1 MESFVY
7 SIYKN
12 KKMLTFEYLIQIY
25 MKIKLLSLLAFFMF
39 GSAFSQSLQSPS
51 EFLGYEIGTRFTRH
65 HQVVDYFKYVSNTVS
80 NVKLEKYGETN
91 EHRPLYVSYISSK
104 ENILNLETI
113 RKDNLSQSG
122 IIKGSTVNTKA
133 IVWLSYNV
141 HGNEASSTEAAMLTL
156 YELIT
161 NKKDWLENTVVI
173 MDPCINPDGRD
184 RYVNWFNQVKTT
196 PYTVDQNA
204 KEHVEPWPSGR
215 PNHYLFDLNRDW
227 AWATQ
232 VESSQRIAIYNK
244 WLPHIHVDFHEQG
257 INNPYYFAPA
267 AEPFHEVISD
277 WQRDFQTQIGK
288 NHAKYFDKEGWLYF
302 TRESFDLLYPSYGD
316 TYPTYMGAI
325 GMTYEQAGHG
335 RAGLGIQTNEG
346 EVLTLKDRAMHHMTT
361 GLSTVEISSKNAV
374 LLNSE
379 FKKFFDNSNLKYKSY
394 VLKNENKDQS
404 NRLKKLLDKHQIYYQ
419 SAKKG
424 IAKGYLYSTQ
434 NQGRMDLTSSDIIIH
449 TDQPK
454 GKMVKVLFEPKAKL
468 MDSLTYDIT
477 AWSLPYAH
485 GFEAIASKTK
495 LPSSNLAKES
505 TINNSIM
512 KRAYAYISKW
522 NSLEDARFLGAL
534 LQNNIVPRFSEKA
547 FSIEG
552 KSFERGTLIVLRN
565 DNRNAE
571 FDGKLIAI
579 ANQHQRSLTA
589 VATGFSDSGVDF
601 GSYSVKPIHRQRIAV
616 LSGKATSSLSFGEV
630 WHFFETQLNY
640 PITNINAE
648 DFRGV
653 TLHSYDVIIL
663 PSGSYSEVLN
673 KTMMT
678 KLKKWMRDGG
688 TLIALGN
695 ALRSFADDDE
705 FSLEVKK
712 SEENDEVDNLTPFA
726 DRERQS
732 VADLITGS
740 IFKSTIDTS
749 HPLGFGYQTSY
760 FSLKLSGTSYQ
771 YLGKG
776 VNVGYF
782 DQNTKNV
789 SGYAGSAAIKNVPKS
804 LMLGEE
810 SFGNGSIV
818 YMVDNPLFRS
828 FWENGKLFMA
838 NAVFLLN
845 SNTLK

>member
-1 MESFVY
+1 M
-7 SIYKN
+7 N
-12 KKMLTFEYLIQIY
+12 
-25 MKIKLLSLLAFFMF
+25 IKLLSLLTLFIL
-39 GSAFSQSLQSPS
+39 GNAFSQSIQSPS
-51 EFLGYEIGTRFTRH
+51 EFLGYELGDRFTRH
-65 HQVVDYFKYVSNTVS
+65 HQVVDYFKYVSNTVAI
-80 NVKLEKYGETN
+80 VKMEKYGETN

-104 ENILNLETI
+104 ENIANLEKI
-113 RKDNLSQSG
+113 RKDNLSQTG
-122 IIKGSTVNTKA
+122 IIKGGNGNTKA

-161 NKKDWLENTVVI
+161 NKKDWLENTIVI

-184 RYVNWFNQVKTT
+184 RYVNWFNQVKST
-196 PYTVDQNA
+196 PYSIDQNA
-204 KEHVEPWPSGR
+204 KEHLEPWPSGR

-277 WQRDFQTQIGK
+277 WQRNFQIQIGK

-302 TRESFDLLYPSYGD
+302 TRENFDLLYPSYGD

-346 EVLTLKDRAMHHMTT
+346 EVLTLKDRVMHHTTT
-361 GLSTVEISSKNAV
+361 GLSTVEISSNTAIQLNA
-374 LLNSE
+374 E
-379 FKKFFDNSNLKYKSY
+379 FAKFFDNSDLKYKSY
-394 VLKNENKDQS
+394 VLKNKNKDQL

-434 NQGRMDLTSSDIIIH
+434 EEGKMEVTSSDLMIH

-477 AWSLPYAH
+477 AWSLPYAY
-485 GFEAIASKTK
+485 GFEAIASRTK
-495 LPSSNLAKES
+495 LPSSNASKE
-505 TINNSIM
+505 TNINNSIV
-512 KRAYAYISKW
+512 KRAYAYVSKW
-522 NSLEDARFLGAL
+522 NSLEDATFLGAL
-534 LQNNIVPRFSEKA
+534 LQNNMVPRFSEKA

-552 KSFERGTLIVLRN
+552 NSFERGSLIVLRN
-565 DNRNAE
+565 DNRNPE
-571 FDGKLIAI
+571 FDAKLIAI

-601 GSYSVKPIHRQRIAV
+601 GSAFVKPIHQQKIAV

-648 DFRGV
+648 DFSDT
-653 TLHSYDVIIL
+653 TLHSYDVIVL
-663 PSGSYSEVLN
+663 PSGSYRDVLN
-673 KTMMT
+673 TSMMT
-678 KLKKWMRDGG
+678 KLKKWMRNGG
-688 TLIALGN
+688 TLIAIGN
-695 ALRSFADDDE
+695 ALRSFADKDG
-705 FSLEVKK
+705 FSLKVKK
-712 SEENDEVDNLTPFA
+712 SAEKDEVDNLTPFA
-726 DRERQS
+726 DRERKS
-732 VADLITGS
+732 VANLITGS
-740 IFKSTIDTS
+740 IFTSKIDST
-749 HPLGFGYQTSY
+749 HPLGFGYDSNY
-760 FSLKLSGTSYQ
+760 FSLKLSSTSYQ
-771 YLGKG
+771 YLAKG
-776 VNVGYF
+776 INVGYF
-782 DQNTKNV
+782 DQMTKNV
-789 SGYAGSAAIKNVPKS
+789 SGYAGTEAIKNVPKS

-810 SFGNGSIV
+810 SFGKGSIV

>member
-1 MESFVY
+1 M
-7 SIYKN
+7 N
-12 KKMLTFEYLIQIY
+12 
-25 MKIKLLSLLAFFMF
+25 IKLLSLLALFIL
-39 GSAFSQSLQSPS
+39 GNAFSQSIQSPS
-51 EFLGYEIGTRFTRH
+51 EFLGYELGDRFTRH
-65 HQVVDYFKYVSNTVS
+65 HQVVDYFKYVSNTVAT
-80 NVKLEKYGETN
+80 VKMEKYGETN

-104 ENILNLETI
+104 ENIANLEKI
-113 RKDNLSQSG
+113 RKDNLSQTG
-122 IIKGSTVNTKA
+122 IIKGGNGNTKA

-161 NKKDWLENTVVI
+161 NKKDWLENTIVI

-184 RYVNWFNQVKTT
+184 RYVNWFNQVKST
-196 PYTVDQNA
+196 PYSIDQNA
-204 KEHVEPWPSGR
+204 KEHLEPWPSGR

-277 WQRDFQTQIGK
+277 WQRNFQIQIGK

-346 EVLTLKDRAMHHMTT
+346 EVLTLKDRVMHHTTT
-361 GLSTVEISSKNAV
+361 GLSTIEISSNTAIQLNA
-374 LLNSE
+374 E
-379 FKKFFDNSNLKYKSY
+379 FAKFFDNSDLKYKSY
-394 VLKNENKDQS
+394 VLKNKNKDQL

-434 NQGRMDLTSSDIIIH
+434 EEGKMEVTSSDLMIH

-477 AWSLPYAH
+477 AWSLPYAY
-485 GFEAIASKTK
+485 GFEAIASRTK
-495 LPSSNLAKES
+495 LPSSNASKE
-505 TINNSIM
+505 TNINNSIV

-522 NSLEDARFLGAL
+522 NSLEDATFLGAL

-552 KSFERGTLIVLRN
+552 NSFERGSLIVLRS
-565 DNRNAE
+565 DNRNPE
-571 FDGKLIAI
+571 FDAKLIAI

-601 GSYSVKPIHRQRIAV
+601 GSASVKPIHQQKIAV

-648 DFRGV
+648 DFSDT
-653 TLHSYDVIIL
+653 TLHSYDVIVL
-663 PSGSYSEVLN
+663 PSGSYRDVLN
-673 KTMMT
+673 TSMMT
-678 KLKKWMRDGG
+678 KLKKWMRNGG
-688 TLIALGN
+688 TLIAIGN
-695 ALRSFADDDE
+695 ALRSFADKDG
-705 FSLEVKK
+705 FSLKVKK
-712 SEENDEVDNLTPFA
+712 SAEKDKVDNLTPFA
-726 DRERQS
+726 DRERKS
-732 VADLITGS
+732 VANLITGS
-740 IFKSTIDTS
+740 IFTSKIDST
-749 HPLGFGYQTSY
+749 HPLGFGYDSNY
-760 FSLKLSGTSYQ
+760 FSLKLSSTSYQ
-771 YLGKG
+771 YLAKG
-776 VNVGYF
+776 INVGYF
-782 DQNTKNV
+782 DQMTKNV
-789 SGYAGSAAIKNVPKS
+789 SGYAGSEAIKNVPKS

-810 SFGNGSIV
+810 SFGKGSIV

>member
-1 MESFVY
+1 M
-7 SIYKN
+7 N
-12 KKMLTFEYLIQIY
+12 
-25 MKIKLLSLLAFFMF
+25 IKLLSLLALFIL
-39 GSAFSQSLQSPS
+39 GNAFSQSIQSPS
-51 EFLGYEIGTRFTRH
+51 EFLGYELGDRFTRH
-65 HQVVDYFKYVSNTVS
+65 HQVVDYFKYVSNTVAS
-80 NVKLEKYGETN
+80 VKMEKYGETN

-104 ENILNLETI
+104 ENIANLEKI
-113 RKDNLSQSG
+113 RKDNLSQTG
-122 IIKGSTVNTKA
+122 IIKGGNGNTKA

-161 NKKDWLENTVVI
+161 NKKDWLENTIVI

-184 RYVNWFNQVKTT
+184 RYVNWFNQVKST
-196 PYTVDQNA
+196 PYSIDQNA
-204 KEHVEPWPSGR
+204 KEHLEPWPSGR

-277 WQRDFQTQIGK
+277 WQRNFQIQIGK

-346 EVLTLKDRAMHHMTT
+346 EVLTLKDRVMHHTTT
-361 GLSTVEISSKNAV
+361 GLSTIEISSNTAIQLNA
-374 LLNSE
+374 E
-379 FKKFFDNSNLKYKSY
+379 FAKFFDNSDLKYKSY
-394 VLKNENKDQS
+394 VLKNKNKDQL

-434 NQGRMDLTSSDIIIH
+434 EEGKMEVTSSDLMIH

-477 AWSLPYAH
+477 AWSLPYAY
-485 GFEAIASKTK
+485 GFEAIASRTK
-495 LPSSNLAKES
+495 LPSSNASKE
-505 TINNSIM
+505 TNINNSIV

-522 NSLEDARFLGAL
+522 NSLEDATFLGAL

-552 KSFERGTLIVLRN
+552 NSFERGSLIVLRS
-565 DNRNAE
+565 DNRNPE
-571 FDGKLIAI
+571 FDAKLIAI

-601 GSYSVKPIHRQRIAV
+601 GSASVKPIHQQKIAV

-648 DFRGV
+648 DFSDT
-653 TLHSYDVIIL
+653 TLHSYDVIVL
-663 PSGSYSEVLN
+663 PSGSYRDVLN
-673 KTMMT
+673 TSMMT
-678 KLKKWMRDGG
+678 KLKKWMRNGG
-688 TLIALGN
+688 TLIAIGN
-695 ALRSFADDDE
+695 ALRSFADKDG
-705 FSLEVKK
+705 FSLKVKK
-712 SEENDEVDNLTPFA
+712 SAEKDEVDNLTPFA
-726 DRERQS
+726 DRERKS
-732 VADLITGS
+732 VANLITGS
-740 IFKSTIDTS
+740 IFTSKIDST
-749 HPLGFGYQTSY
+749 HPLGFGYDSNY
-760 FSLKLSGTSYQ
+760 FSLKLSSTSYQ
-771 YLGKG
+771 YLAKG
-776 VNVGYF
+776 INVGYF
-782 DQNTKNV
+782 DQMTKNV
-789 SGYAGSAAIKNVPKS
+789 SGYAGSEAIKNVPKS

-810 SFGNGSIV
+810 SFGKGSIV

>member
-1 MESFVY
+1 M
-7 SIYKN
+7 N
-12 KKMLTFEYLIQIY
+12 
-25 MKIKLLSLLAFFMF
+25 IKLLSLLALFIL
-39 GSAFSQSLQSPS
+39 GNAFSQSIQSPS
-51 EFLGYEIGTRFTRH
+51 EFLGYELGDRFTRH
-65 HQVVDYFKYVSNTVS
+65 HQVVDYFKYVSNTVAT
-80 NVKLEKYGETN
+80 VKMEKYGETN

-104 ENILNLETI
+104 ENIANLEKI
-113 RKDNLSQSG
+113 RKDNLSQTG
-122 IIKGSTVNTKA
+122 IIKGGNGNTKA

-161 NKKDWLENTVVI
+161 NKKDWLENTIVI

-184 RYVNWFNQVKTT
+184 RYVNWFNQVKST
-196 PYTVDQNA
+196 PYSIDQNA
-204 KEHVEPWPSGR
+204 KEHLEPWPSGR

-277 WQRDFQTQIGK
+277 WQRNFQIQIGK

-346 EVLTLKDRAMHHMTT
+346 EVLTLKDRVMHHTTT
-361 GLSTVEISSKNAV
+361 GLSTIEISSNTAIQLNA
-374 LLNSE
+374 E
-379 FKKFFDNSNLKYKSY
+379 FAKFFDNSDLKYKSY
-394 VLKNENKDQS
+394 VLKNKNKDQL
-404 NRLKKLLDKHQIYYQ
+404 NRLKNLLDKHQIYYQ

-434 NQGRMDLTSSDIIIH
+434 EEGKMEVTSSDLMIH

-477 AWSLPYAH
+477 AWSLPYAY
-485 GFEAIASKTK
+485 GFEAIASRTK
-495 LPSSNLAKES
+495 LPSSNASKE
-505 TINNSIM
+505 TNINNSIV

-522 NSLEDARFLGAL
+522 NSLEDATFLGAL

-552 KSFERGTLIVLRN
+552 NSFERGSLIVLRS
-565 DNRNAE
+565 DNRNPE
-571 FDGKLIAI
+571 FDAKLIAI

-601 GSYSVKPIHRQRIAV
+601 GSASVKPIHQQKIAV

-648 DFRGV
+648 DFSDT
-653 TLHSYDVIIL
+653 TLHSYDVIVL
-663 PSGSYSEVLN
+663 PSGSYRDVLN
-673 KTMMT
+673 TSMMT
-678 KLKKWMRDGG
+678 KLKKWMRNGG
-688 TLIALGN
+688 TLIAIGN
-695 ALRSFADDDE
+695 ALRSFADKDG
-705 FSLEVKK
+705 FSLKVKK
-712 SEENDEVDNLTPFA
+712 SAEKDEVDNLTPFA
-726 DRERQS
+726 DRERKS
-732 VADLITGS
+732 VANLITGS
-740 IFKSTIDTS
+740 IFTSKIDST
-749 HPLGFGYQTSY
+749 HPLGFGYDSNY
-760 FSLKLSGTSYQ
+760 FSLKLSSTSYQ
-771 YLGKG
+771 YLAKG
-776 VNVGYF
+776 INVGYF
-782 DQNTKNV
+782 DQMTKNV
-789 SGYAGSAAIKNVPKS
+789 SGYAGSEAIKNVPKS

-810 SFGNGSIV
+810 SFGKGSIV

>member
-1 MESFVY
+1 M
-7 SIYKN
+7 N
-12 KKMLTFEYLIQIY
+12 
-25 MKIKLLSLLAFFMF
+25 IKLLSLLALFIL
-39 GSAFSQSLQSPS
+39 GNAFSQSIQSPS
-51 EFLGYEIGTRFTRH
+51 EFLGYELGDRFTRH
-65 HQVVDYFKYVSNTVS
+65 HQVVDYFKYVSNTVAT
-80 NVKLEKYGETN
+80 VKMEKYGETN

-104 ENILNLETI
+104 ENIANLEKI
-113 RKDNLSQSG
+113 RKDNLSQTG
-122 IIKGSTVNTKA
+122 IIKGGNGNTKA

-161 NKKDWLENTVVI
+161 NKKDWLENTIVI

-184 RYVNWFNQVKTT
+184 RYVNWFNQVKST
-196 PYTVDQNA
+196 PYSIDQNA
-204 KEHVEPWPSGR
+204 KEHLEPWPSGR

-277 WQRDFQTQIGK
+277 WQRNFQIQIGK

-346 EVLTLKDRAMHHMTT
+346 EVLTLKDRVMHHTAT
-361 GLSTVEISSKNAV
+361 GLSTVEISSNTAIQLNA
-374 LLNSE
+374 E
-379 FKKFFDNSNLKYKSY
+379 FAKFFDNSDLKYKSY
-394 VLKNENKDQS
+394 VLKNKNKDQL

-424 IAKGYLYSTQ
+424 IAKGYLYSSQ
-434 NQGRMDLTSSDIIIH
+434 EEGKMEVTSSDLMIH

-477 AWSLPYAH
+477 AWSLPYAY
-485 GFEAIASKTK
+485 GFEAIASRTK
-495 LPSSNLAKES
+495 LPSSNASKE
-505 TINNSIM
+505 TNINNSIV
-512 KRAYAYISKW
+512 KRAYAYVSKW
-522 NSLEDARFLGAL
+522 NSLEDATFLGAL
-534 LQNNIVPRFSEKA
+534 LQNNMVPRFSEKA

-552 KSFERGTLIVLRN
+552 NSFERGSLIVLRN
-565 DNRNAE
+565 DNRNPE
-571 FDGKLIAI
+571 FDAKLIAI

-589 VATGFSDSGVDF
+589 VTTGFSDSGVDF
-601 GSYSVKPIHRQRIAV
+601 GSAFVKPIHQQKIAV

-630 WHFFETQLNY
+630 WHFFEAQLNY

-648 DFRGV
+648 DFSDT
-653 TLHSYDVIIL
+653 TLHSYDVIVL
-663 PSGSYSEVLN
+663 PSGSYRDVLN
-673 KTMMT
+673 TSMMT
-678 KLKKWMRDGG
+678 KLKKWMRNGG
-688 TLIALGN
+688 TLIAIGN
-695 ALRSFADDDE
+695 ALRSFADKDG
-705 FSLEVKK
+705 FSLKVKK
-712 SEENDEVDNLTPFA
+712 SAEKDKVDNLTPFA
-726 DRERQS
+726 DRERKS
-732 VADLITGS
+732 VANLITGS
-740 IFKSTIDTS
+740 IFTSKIDST
-749 HPLGFGYQTSY
+749 HPLGFGYDSNY
-760 FSLKLSGTSYQ
+760 FSLKLSSTSYQ
-771 YLGKG
+771 YLAKG
-776 VNVGYF
+776 INVGYF
-782 DQNTKNV
+782 DQMTKNV
-789 SGYAGSAAIKNVPKS
+789 SGYAGSEAIKNVPKS

-810 SFGNGSIV
+810 SFGKGSIV

>member
-1 MESFVY
+1 M
-7 SIYKN
+7 N
-12 KKMLTFEYLIQIY
+12 
-25 MKIKLLSLLAFFMF
+25 IKLLSLLALFIL
-39 GSAFSQSLQSPS
+39 GNAFSQSIQSPS
-51 EFLGYEIGTRFTRH
+51 EFLGYELGDRFTRH
-65 HQVVDYFKYVSNTVS
+65 HQVVDYFKYVSNTVAS
-80 NVKLEKYGETN
+80 VKMEKYGETN

-104 ENILNLETI
+104 ENIANLEKI
-113 RKDNLSQSG
+113 RKDNLSQTG
-122 IIKGSTVNTKA
+122 IIKVGNGNTKA

-161 NKKDWLENTVVI
+161 NKKDWLENTIVI

-184 RYVNWFNQVKTT
+184 RYVNWFNQVKST
-196 PYTVDQNA
+196 PYSIDQNA
-204 KEHVEPWPSGR
+204 KEHLEPWPSGR

-277 WQRDFQTQIGK
+277 WQRNFQIQIGK

-346 EVLTLKDRAMHHMTT
+346 EVLTLKDRVMHHTTT
-361 GLSTVEISSKNAV
+361 GLSTIEISSNTAIQLNA
-374 LLNSE
+374 E
-379 FKKFFDNSNLKYKSY
+379 FAKFFDNSDLKYKSY
-394 VLKNENKDQS
+394 VLKNKNKDQL

-424 IAKGYLYSTQ
+424 IAKGYFYSTQ
-434 NQGRMDLTSSDIIIH
+434 EEGKMEVTSSDLMIH

-477 AWSLPYAH
+477 AWSLPYAY
-485 GFEAIASKTK
+485 GFEAIASRTK
-495 LPSSNLAKES
+495 LPSSNASKE
-505 TINNSIM
+505 TNINNSIV

-522 NSLEDARFLGAL
+522 NSLEDATFLGAL

-552 KSFERGTLIVLRN
+552 NSFERGSLIVLRS
-565 DNRNAE
+565 DNRNPE
-571 FDGKLIAI
+571 FDAKLIAI

-601 GSYSVKPIHRQRIAV
+601 GSASVKPIHQQKIAV

-648 DFRGV
+648 DFSDT
-653 TLHSYDVIIL
+653 TLHSYDVIVL
-663 PSGSYSEVLN
+663 PSGSYRDVLN
-673 KTMMT
+673 TSMMT
-678 KLKKWMRDGG
+678 KLKKWMRNGG
-688 TLIALGN
+688 TLIAIGN
-695 ALRSFADDDE
+695 ALRSFADKDG
-705 FSLEVKK
+705 FSLKVKK
-712 SEENDEVDNLTPFA
+712 SAEKDEVDNLTPFA
-726 DRERQS
+726 DRERKS
-732 VADLITGS
+732 VANLITGS
-740 IFKSTIDTS
+740 IFTSKIDST
-749 HPLGFGYQTSY
+749 HPLGFGYDSNY
-760 FSLKLSGTSYQ
+760 FSLKLSSTSYQ
-771 YLGKG
+771 YLAKG
-776 VNVGYF
+776 INVGYF
-782 DQNTKNV
+782 DQMTKNV
-789 SGYAGSAAIKNVPKS
+789 SGYAGSEAIKNVPKS

-810 SFGNGSIV
+810 SFGKGSIV